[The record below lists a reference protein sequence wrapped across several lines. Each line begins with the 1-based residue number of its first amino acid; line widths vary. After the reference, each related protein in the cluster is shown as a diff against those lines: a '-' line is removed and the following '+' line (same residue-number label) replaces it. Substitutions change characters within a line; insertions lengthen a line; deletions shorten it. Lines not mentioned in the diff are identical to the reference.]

1 VPNVRAK
8 DMMGQENTV
17 PRKINGVEGAAGDVM
32 QSGGPGVIE
41 SWGNATSIWGLLSN
55 FAGMYRHESV
65 AVTTIQQVNDWHLVN
80 GFITG
85 YLDGGWA
92 FHAGGQLALTAQANN
107 GDGKTLIT
115 CAGHGL
121 VNGDVISISNTTSY
135 DGVWVVEQV
144 IPPNT
149 FVIPTVWVA
158 NEGAKT
164 AEHGS
169 HFISA
174 SALSAGKYLIQYT
187 MSITPAAAN
196 CRVEVTYYCNATQ
209 EIKSESRTK
218 LGAIGDYQ
226 NVVGFSICDIA
237 TSDVISLAIRNVTDA
252 GDFTIRDGN
261 MTLIRIG

>member
-1 VPNVRAK
+1 
-8 DMMGQENTV
+8 MGQANTT
-17 PRKINGVEGAAGDVM
+17 PRRINRVEGAAGQVVVC
-32 QSGGPGVIE
+32 GGPGVDE
-41 SWGNATSIWGLLSN
+41 YWSEPWLLLAN
-55 FAGMYRHESV
+55 YAGMYRHESA
-65 AVTTIQQVNDWHLVN
+65 AVTAIQQVNDWHLVN
-80 GFITG
+80 GFSEG
-85 YLDGGWA
+85 YSGGGWT
-92 FHAGGQLALTAQANN
+92 FHAGSQLALTAELNN
-107 GDGKTLIT
+107 GDGKTVIT
-115 CAGHGL
+115 CAAHGL
-121 VNGDVISISNTTSY
+121 VDGDVISISNTTSY

-149 FVIPTVWVA
+149 FVIDTVWVA

-164 AEHGS
+164 GEHGS

-174 SALSAGKYLIQYT
+174 SALSAGKYLILYSL
-187 MSITPAAAN
+187 SITPAAAN
-196 CRVEVTYYCNATQ
+196 CRVEATYYCNATQ